1 MANMKKHD
9 IKVHPVTFKAGESY
23 KTKSVLM
30 EEFVKYFPKKKY
42 KEVDG
47 KIRILREI
55 EITISVKSEVRFGDE
70 Q

>member
-23 KTKSVLM
+23 KISSALM

>member
-23 KTKSVLM
+23 QTNSVQM
-30 EEFVKYFPKKKY
+30 MEFVKYFPKKKY

-47 KIRILREI
+47 KIRILRVI